1 MMHRGP
7 ASRRQSSK
15 AWPAAALAAA
25 LLCAVAAGPA
35 RADFTDGVRA
45 YEAGNYT
52 EAYAQWLPLAEKND
66 VAAQRNI
73 GHLYRWGQGV
83 EKDIDKAMQWYRRAA
98 ELGFS
103 RAQANLAA
111 IYLQGEEG
119 VTVNYDEAHKWF
131 AAAAIQGHAVAQYNL
146 GLMFELGLGIEKN
159 EAKALGWYNLAAK
172 SGQPEALERLSQL
185 VKKSASPPLVS
196 GVAVPAAGDPNT
208 LDLSVPSA
216 TPVAASAAPPAADP
230 AASAPVAGPALPAGY
245 VPSTPT
251 PAEAPA
257 AAAAP
262 APAADSTAT
271 ESAPVQPQPQ
281 AERPGFLSRF
291 YNAISSGGGV
301 SVPDIFDS
309 GESKPAESGTK
320 PAGSEAG
327 GDSKP

>member
-1 MMHRGP
+1 MTHRRGSV
-7 ASRRQSSK
+7 SRIS
-15 AWPAAALAAA
+15 WPAVMLTAA
-25 LLCAVAAGPA
+25 LLCAGLFVSGPA
-35 RADFTDGVRA
+35 RADFTDGVKA

-83 EKDIDKAMQWYRRAA
+83 EKNIETAMQWYRRAA

-185 VKKSASPPLVS
+185 VKKAEQPPLVS
-196 GVAVPAAGDPNT
+196 GVAVPSASSSAAAPG
-208 LDLSVPSA
+208 LDLSSVAAPTAAVSA
-216 TPVAASAAPPAADP
+216 PAAASASTPAA
-230 AASAPVAGPALPAGY
+230 AAPALPAGY
-245 VPSTPT
+245 VPSVPT
-251 PAEAPA
+251 ATEA
-257 AAAAP
+257 AAAKPP
-262 APAADSTAT
+262 APVEEPKVETVQTAPKT
-271 ESAPVQPQPQ
+271 EP
-281 AERPGFLSRF
+281 ERPGFLSRF

-301 SVPDIFDS
+301 SIPDIFDS
-309 GESKPAESGTK
+309 GDSKPAESEAK
-320 PAGSEAG
+320 PEA
-327 GDSKP
+327 KP